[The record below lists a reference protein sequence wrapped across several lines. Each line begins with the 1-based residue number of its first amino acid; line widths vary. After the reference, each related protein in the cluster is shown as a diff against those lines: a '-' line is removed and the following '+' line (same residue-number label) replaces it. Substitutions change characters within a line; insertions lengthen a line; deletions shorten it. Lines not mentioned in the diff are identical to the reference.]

1 MTKLL
6 VRNGR
11 IVDPATKTDAVLDI
25 LMADGRIVEIKAGIE
40 APSCPEIDAAELVVC
55 PGLIDMHAHLR
66 EPGYEAKETIATGTR
81 AAARGGF
88 TTVCAMPNT
97 NPVGDD
103 RRVIKGIL
111 KAAKRAAFANVFP
124 IASITKGSRGE
135 ELVDMADLLEAGAIA
150 FSDDGRPVEDSRIM
164 KQALEVAKRLEALII
179 DHCEDKGLSGD
190 GVMHEGPQARRFGLK
205 GIPAAAEEAMVVR
218 DLILAGE
225 VGTRVHIAH
234 LSTKGGVVALR
245 EAKAKGVAA
254 SAEATPHHLL
264 LTDEALEGRDPNFKM
279 NPPLRSREDVDALVE
294 AVRVG
299 DVDAI
304 ATDHAPHTPKEKSQ
318 GIEKAPF
325 GIVGLETAVSLILDR
340 LVRKRVISL
349 SRFVEL
355 LSGNPARLLGL
366 RQKGRISPGADA
378 DLTVLDLSAGIT
390 VDSDNFES
398 KGRNTPFNGWRLK
411 GRAVMTI
418 VGGRVVYPFD
428 FSVAAGRVWQA
439 RARGEAS

>member
-1 MTKLL
+1 MMKLL

-11 IVDPATKTDAVLDI
+11 IIDPATKTDAVLDI
-25 LMADGRIVEIKAGIE
+25 LMAGGRIVEVKAGIE

-55 PGLIDMHAHLR
+55 PGLIDMHTHLR

-97 NPVGDD
+97 NPVSDD
-103 RRVIKGIL
+103 RRGIESIL
-111 KAAKRAAFANVFP
+111 KAAERAAIVNVFP
-124 IASITKGSRGE
+124 IAAITKGSRGE
-135 ELVDMADLLEAGAIA
+135 ELVDMADLIAAGAIA
-150 FSDDGRPVEDSRIM
+150 FSDDGQPVEDVRIM
-164 KQALEVAKRLEALII
+164 KQALDVAKGLDALII
-179 DHCEDKGLSGD
+179 DHCEDKALSGD
-190 GVMHEGPQARRFGLK
+190 GVMHEGPQSRRFGLK
-205 GIPAAAEEAMVVR
+205 GIPAAAEEVMVVR
-218 DLILAGE
+218 DVILAGE

-234 LSTKGGVVALR
+234 LSTKGGVAALR
-245 EAKAKGVAA
+245 EAKEKGVAA

-264 LTDEALEGRDPNFKM
+264 LTDDALEGHDPNFKM
-279 NPPLRSREDVDALVE
+279 KPPLRSREDVDALVE
-294 AVRVG
+294 AVRGGV
-299 DVDAI
+299 VDAI

-340 LVRKRVISL
+340 LVCKRVISL

-355 LSGNPARLLGL
+355 LSRNPARLLGL
-366 RQKGRISPGADA
+366 RQKGRISAGADA
-378 DLTVLDLSAGIT
+378 DLTVLDLSAGVT
-390 VDSDNFES
+390 VDRNNFES
-398 KGRNTPFNGWRLK
+398 KGRNTPFNGWKLK

-428 FSVAAGRVWQA
+428 FSVASGRVWQA
-439 RARGEAS
+439 KARGEAS